1 MKNLSTLFLVLFTFF
16 YSQAL
21 EYNGIITIDNG
32 RGDTIINNA
41 SVILIEEND
50 SVSFLIPNLRIEKT
64 GVFLNVGNVYISN
77 SKIFNL
83 RGIKAVAS
91 EPLFTVTE
99 GDMQLPD
106 DQIWASIVFPPNK
119 YIVSSLYDENDLI
132 LRFQFFVYQPDIT
145 FTIQFSTQGSNI
157 PVIKGDINRDGHVNG
172 VDIAELYN
180 IILN

>member
-1 MKNLSTLFLVLFTFF
+1 MRNLSILFSALFTFLC
-16 YSQAL
+16 SQAI

-32 RGDTIINNA
+32 RGDTITSNA
-41 SVILIEEND
+41 SIILIEEND
-50 SVSFLIPNLRIEKT
+50 SVSFLIPNLRIEDT
-64 GVFLNVGNVYISN
+64 DECLNVGNVYISN

-99 GDMQLPD
+99 GDMHLPD
-106 DQIWASIVFPPNK
+106 GQIWASIVFPPNK

-132 LRFQFFVYQPDIT
+132 LRFQFFTYQPDIT
-145 FTIQFSTQGSNI
+145 FTIQFSTQGSNV

-172 VDIAELYN
+172 TDIAELYK